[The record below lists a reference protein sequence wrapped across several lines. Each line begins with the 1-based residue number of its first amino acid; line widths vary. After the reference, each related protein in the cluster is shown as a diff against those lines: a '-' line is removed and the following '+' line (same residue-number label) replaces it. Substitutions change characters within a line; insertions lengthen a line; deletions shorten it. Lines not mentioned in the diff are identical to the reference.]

1 MDSVQAHVLLVPL
14 CGRRRPPCDHAVTS
28 SRSPV
33 RTYSGGA
40 TDSVLRRR
48 WFSGLGQMGGH

>member
-1 MDSVQAHVLLVPL
+1 MDSVRAHVLQVPL
-14 CGRRRPPCDHAVTS
+14 CGRRRPPCNHAATS

-48 WFSGLGQMGGH
+48 WFPVLGHVGVH